1 MFSQFYEGHTSQ
13 QQQLPLYNPATHY
26 QLPQYYFGP
35 TSDLHLPHYQALV
48 SQAPLP
54 QYTGP
59 AVRSAPTAADMSVE
73 PPLNPL
79 QPPRSWQSGSASS
92 LISTTPLVPD
102 SKIDLHHGKRDLRFE
117 EAAAAAAHVAA
128 TYDIASASAYAVP
141 STAAMVV
148 PGVSFACLRSPL
160 TLPSQRPVVPQ
171 YTAPASRLPTA
182 RFSSCTLFKSYLP
195 SYCLTN
201 AAARTPSMA
210 VSLAAAMRKLSLEA
224 GSSSSIGAP

>member
-13 QQQLPLYNPATHY
+13 QQQLPLNNPATHY

-59 AVRSAPTAADMSVE
+59 AVRSAPTAAGMSVE
-73 PPLNPL
+73 PLLNPL

-102 SKIDLHHGKRDLRFE
+102 SKIDLHHGKWDLRFE
-117 EAAAAAAHVAA
+117 EAAAAAHVAA
-128 TYDIASASAYAVP
+128 TYDIASASA
-141 STAAMVV
+141 MLV

-171 YTAPASRLPTA
+171 YTAPAPRLPTA

>member
-1 MFSQFYEGHTSQ
+1 M
-13 QQQLPLYNPATHY
+13 
-26 QLPQYYFGP
+26 
-35 TSDLHLPHYQALV
+35 
-48 SQAPLP
+48 
-54 QYTGP
+54 
-59 AVRSAPTAADMSVE
+59 
-73 PPLNPL
+73 
-79 QPPRSWQSGSASS
+79 
-92 LISTTPLVPD
+92 PD
-102 SKIDLHHGKRDLRFE
+102 SKIDLHHGKWDLRFE
-117 EAAAAAAHVAA
+117 EAAAAAHVAA

-148 PGVSFACLRSPL
+148 PGVSFACLRSPS

-171 YTAPASRLPTA
+171 YTAPAPRLPTA

-224 GSSSSIGAP
+224 GSSSSIGAPDQSLPLPFPLQAFVVRH